1 MLVSSVTTAAVHS
14 TVSQAVTLLS
24 ILKPSRLKVKMLGN
38 FLILSAFLII
48 SLICLWGVFSLRGTR
63 FAIFWLFVL
72 LHSSAA
78 CFWPAVCDSAHL
90 LALFFAKIKN
100 VRSLTSSSTFKALL
114 LNATLRKKH
123 LCVYKVKQEKITGI
137 NRSGVT
143 FFNDI
148 NESDI
153 QKTSLKP
160 KCHISQYR
168 PAKFKHVA
176 THMLLPEAARAELWW
191 YQRKKKTLYENE
203 SSETELRGPS
213 SAVSLRLLNQCLNC
227 LVPYCLWQ

>member
-1 MLVSSVTTAAVHS
+1 MH
-14 TVSQAVTLLS
+14 
-24 ILKPSRLKVKMLGN
+24 
-38 FLILSAFLII
+38 
-48 SLICLWGVFSLRGTR
+48 
-63 FAIFWLFVL
+63 
-72 LHSSAA
+72 
-78 CFWPAVCDSAHL
+78 
-90 LALFFAKIKN
+90 
-100 VRSLTSSSTFKALL
+100 SLTCLSTFKALL

-123 LCVYKVKQEKITGI
+123 SCVYKVKQEKITGI

-176 THMLLPEAARAELWW
+176 THMLLPEAARAEL
-191 YQRKKKTLYENE
+191 
-203 SSETELRGPS
+203 
-213 SAVSLRLLNQCLNC
+213 
-227 LVPYCLWQ
+227 

>member
-1 MLVSSVTTAAVHS
+1 MLGCSF
-14 TVSQAVTLLS
+14 LLS
-24 ILKPSRLKVKMLGN
+24 LQQQSTPQWVRLWRHCQSWSQVGWRWRCWET
-38 FLILSAFLII
+38 F
-48 SLICLWGVFSLRGTR
+48 WFSLHFLSYLWFVCEGFSLCVALLLPSFDSLSFFILQLHVSGLVRSSSLG
-63 FAIFWLFVL
+63 FVL
-72 LHSSAA
+72 
-78 CFWPAVCDSAHL
+78 C
-90 LALFFAKIKN
+90 KN
-100 VRSLTSSSTFKALL
+100 KNKKMHSLTCLSTFKALL

-143 FFNDI
+143 FFNDV

-191 YQRKKKTLYENE
+191 YQRKKKHFTKMNHQKHNYEGKVLE
-203 SSETELRGPS
+203 SHWG
-213 SAVSLRLLNQCLNC
+213 
-227 LVPYCLWQ
+227 Y